1 MVNLKSWQFAFNR
14 LNDLPEILVQGR
26 EQAYLA
32 WIFATKSTRSYA
44 IDSAALE
51 EYTRQYSVPGAM
63 RAGFAWYR
71 VNFGEEGLAQA
82 KARSA
87 KRLTMPVLALGGSD
101 GVGDALR
108 ATVATLGDS
117 VQGGSIT
124 GSTEGCGHFLPE
136 ECPDELT
143 GAVLKFWQSTPR

>member
-1 MVNLKSWQFAFNR
+1 
-14 LNDLPEILVQGR
+14 
-26 EQAYLA
+26 
-32 WIFATKSTRSYA
+32 
-44 IDSAALE
+44 
-51 EYTRQYSVPGAM
+51 
-63 RAGFAWYR
+63 
-71 VNFGEEGLAQA
+71 
-82 KARSA
+82 
-87 KRLTMPVLALGGSD
+87 MPVLALGGSD